1 MGDTSLHCHS
11 GTWPTAM
18 LLSST
23 LLPGAFWGLNTVFW
37 KGREHEYLHVGGFY
51 ELDLKVVHI
60 NSIHIAL
67 DKLSHVATCNFTG
80 G

>member
-1 MGDTSLHCHS
+1 M
-11 GTWPTAM
+11 
-18 LLSST
+18 
-23 LLPGAFWGLNTVFW
+23 
-37 KGREHEYLHVGGFY
+37 GGFY

-80 G
+80 GWEMLARMCPRRREIGYNEDLTTFIYYLA